1 MSSPSTKERPIP
13 DPSGVGNMVT
23 VSTFPSGQVNT
34 VKTSGVPDLPKGRQ
48 VTTSEG
54 HPFMSRNKDKN
65 RNDLG
70 GDFTTNR
77 QFVAGKKFPSVTL
90 NDKRTADGIV
100 TSTNY
105 IGPMLPVNPTGLVF
119 PPDLSSSNAALDS
132 VGATAVARCKPTN
145 SVASASVA
153 LGELLKDGLPHLV
166 GHRTWEGRAITA
178 KSAGDE
184 FLNVEFGWNPLIS
197 DIRSF
202 SMAVRNANAVLT
214 QFERDSGRNVRRRYE
229 FPVQTTKQETLWD
242 GPNRCYINPFNS
254 NLLNPAA
261 VLGPAYRIRTTI
273 RRQWFSGAFTY
284 RIPLGTSLGSTLRRQ
299 YLEAGKLLGTNLTP
313 ETLWNLAPW
322 SWAADWFSN
331 AGDVVSNLS
340 DAATYGLVLRYGY
353 VMEETITTDTYVR
366 IGDTGFKSGAGGV
379 TTTLVNHTKKRRRAN
394 PFGFGV
400 TYDGL
405 NPIQYAILAALGMSR
420 S

>member
-1 MSSPSTKERPIP
+1 MI
-13 DPSGVGNMVT
+13 T
-23 VSTFPSGQVNT
+23 VSKFPSGQVNT
-34 VKTSGVPDLPKGRQ
+34 VRTSGVPDLPKGRQ

-54 HPFMSRNKDKN
+54 HPFQSRNRDKN
-65 RNDLG
+65 RSDLG

-77 QFVAGKKFPSVTL
+77 QYVAGKKLPSVMLT
-90 NDKRTADGIV
+90 DKRTVDSII
-100 TSTNY
+100 TSTTY
-105 IGPMLPVNPTGLVF
+105 QGPMLPVNPTGLVF
-119 PPDLSSSNAALDS
+119 PPDLSSSNAALDA

-166 GHRTWEGRAITA
+166 GHRTWEDRAVRA
-178 KSAGDE
+178 KGAADE

-202 SMAVRNANAVLT
+202 SMAVRNANSVLT
-214 QFERDSGRNVRRRYE
+214 QFERDSGRNVRRRFE
-229 FPVQTTKQETLWD
+229 FPIQTTKSESLWD
-242 GPNRCYINPFNS
+242 GANRCYINPFNS
-254 NLLNPAA
+254 NLLDPAA
-261 VLGPAYRIRTTI
+261 VLGPAYRTRVTV

-284 RIPLGTSLGSTLRRQ
+284 RIPLGTSLGSSLRRQ

-353 VMEETITTDTYVR
+353 VMEETITSDSYVR
-366 IGDTGFKSGAGGV
+366 LGDTGYKTSGAGV
-379 TTTLVNHTKKRRRAN
+379 SMTLVNHTKKRRRAN
-394 PFGFGV
+394 PFGFGI
-400 TYDGL
+400 TWEGL
-405 NPIQYAILAALGMSR
+405 NPIQYAILAALGISR